1 MAVRVRSRV
10 AGVLRFLISMPL
22 SRQVKRAGR
31 IVSVL
36 AMVTIVPASLVVASA
51 DLGQAIDKKR
61 PELEALAAALT
72 LEVGLS
78 RETAREDRPDSSKGK
93 DQPKTEG
100 KEDEG
105 DQGEWCD
112 AGGAILPAE
121 ACVAAAEFGEAF
133 EAAWGATLLEQSG
146 ARVRATAEG
155 IGDARRAW
163 ARRQV
168 LLESVARRTGT
179 VNVAE
184 ATSRATGRRAWA
196 RGVLDAELKARTGS
210 GPVTSF
216 GKRAG
221 KIFGG
226 LARRVSGPVAMEVTD
241 RPLTLRE
248 LASTA
253 VAAGVGLSVDSA
265 ALGGTEPTLLDKL
278 LSETAKETLG
288 KLAEEKVKRP
298 EDVEWLRRTAKL
310 AAMAAASRVRDT
322 KRAAGDPMRIDGEA
336 MRMVEVFVN
345 RDLARSYKRMIDQ
358 VTRLEFPKRTGDTVP
373 VSVSFEAVSRTHV
386 DWGKVE
392 KALHQ
397 YRADTGGGGP
407 P

>member
-221 KIFGG
+221 EIFGG

-265 ALGGTEPTLLDKL
+265 ALGGGDGANAAGQTL
-278 LSETAKETLG
+278 
-288 KLAEEKVKRP
+288 
-298 EDVEWLRRTAKL
+298 
-310 AAMAAASRVRDT
+310 VRDGQGD
-322 KRAAGDPMRIDGEA
+322 AG
-336 MRMVEVFVN
+336 EV
-345 RDLARSYKRMIDQ
+345 
-358 VTRLEFPKRTGDTVP
+358 GG
-373 VSVSFEAVSRTHV
+373 
-386 DWGKVE
+386 GKGQ
-392 KALHQ
+392 A
-397 YRADTGGGGP
+397 TGGCRVVAANCETRRDGRGVASARHEESGRGSDADRRGSDADGGGVRQP
-407 P
+407 GFGPALQADDRSGDAARIPEADRGYGAGERVASSGVEDPRRLGQG